1 MRSSPF
7 SALSALA
14 ASAFVLAG
22 LVGCG
27 SDDPAPAGTDTG
39 TTDTGAGDTGGGDTG
54 ATDTGTADT
63 GGGDATDTGGD
74 GGGALDCATYCDKVT
89 ANCTG
94 ANAQYPTKGT
104 CLNVCAKLTLG
115 TAGDKT
121 SDTVA
126 CRLFF
131 AGEATTDAATNCRKA
146 GLTGGNTCGTD
157 RCASFCKLA
166 MAQCKTGSGMIAGT
180 PFTDEADCKTKCA
193 AITFSTTA
201 GEIEQAKGTLNCTQY
216 HLEAAYETTDG
227 SSATVHC
234 PHLTT
239 ASGPCKPL

>member
-1 MRSSPF
+1 MRPSPRSF
-7 SALSALA
+7 ALLSLASALA
-14 ASAFVLAG
+14 LG
-22 LVGCG
+22 LVGCS

-39 TTDTGAGDTGGGDTG
+39 TTDTGSADTGSADTG
-54 ATDTGTADT
+54 ATDSGTDGGADST
-63 GGGDATDTGGD
+63 TDTGGD

-89 ANCTG
+89 TNCTG
-94 ANAQYPTKGT
+94 TNAQYPTKAT
-104 CLNVCAKLTLG
+104 CLNVCAKLTVG

-121 SDTVA
+121 GDTVA

-131 AGEATTDAATNCRKA
+131 AGEAATDAATNCRKA
-146 GLTGGNTCGTD
+146 GLTGGTTCGTD
-157 RCASFCKLA
+157 RCAAFCKLGV
-166 MAQCKTGSGMIAGT
+166 AQCKTSSGMIAGT

-193 AITFSTTA
+193 AMTFSSTA
-201 GEIEQAKGTLNCTQY
+201 GEIEQAKGTLNCAQY
-216 HLEAAYETTDG
+216 HLEAAYEATDG